1 MGGPGPQSI
10 TCHSC
15 ILSIAQRLQFAAKN
29 TLTGGWQTNTLL
41 GFGQSASPRA
51 TGKALI
57 HFIPNTLLNFP
68 LNPVCP

>member
-1 MGGPGPQSI
+1 MGGPGPQSL

-15 ILSIAQRLQFAAKN
+15 TLSIAQRLQFVAKN
-29 TLTGGWQTNTLL
+29 TLTEGLEGKHP
-41 GFGQSASPRA
+41 FGQSAPTRA

-57 HFIPNTLLNFP
+57 NFIPNTLLNFP